1 MPNKV
6 AIPYYYGIARWPVL
20 LTINLVNE
28 ASSKYFIRGGKN
40 MDFKFKYL
48 SKDKKKKKE
57 RQIEL
62 EYSNDKSY
70 FEIFLNTLVVLLTS
84 ATFLGFVVKIVKIIM
99 NGSFYYFCNNR
110 IFIFKEVNYGS
121 G

>member
-1 MPNKV
+1 
-6 AIPYYYGIARWPVL
+6 
-20 LTINLVNE
+20 
-28 ASSKYFIRGGKN
+28 

-48 SKDKKKKKE
+48 SKDKKKE

-70 FEIFLNTLVVLLTS
+70 FEIFLNAIVVLLTS

-110 IFIFKEVNYGS
+110 IFVFKEVNYGS

>member
-1 MPNKV
+1 
-6 AIPYYYGIARWPVL
+6 
-20 LTINLVNE
+20 
-28 ASSKYFIRGGKN
+28 

-70 FEIFLNTLVVLLTS
+70 FEIFLNVIVVLLTS
-84 ATFLGFVVKIVKIIM
+84 ATFLGFVVKVVELIM
-99 NGSFYYFCNNR
+99 NGSFYYCCNNR
-110 IFIFKEVNYGS
+110 IFIFKEVCYGS